1 MKSDVL
7 LYHFRMKKMYSILP
21 AFAVQSISTVSVQMG
36 YADSLMGGV
45 CQLASY
51 NCTVAA
57 SLP

>member
-21 AFAVQSISTVSVQMG
+21 AFAVQSISAVSVQTG
-36 YADSLMGGV
+36 YADFLMGGGT
-45 CQLASY
+45 QLASY
-51 NCTVAA
+51 NCNVAA

>member
-7 LYHFRMKKMYSILP
+7 LYHFRMKKMYSIFP
-21 AFAVQSISTVSVQMG
+21 AYAVQSMSAVSVQTG
-36 YADSLMGGV
+36 YADSLMGGG